1 MRKTA
6 EYKRYTRNKFGNV
19 MYFIF
24 LIAMGTFSVL
34 PLIYCVCTA
43 FKPLDELLVFPPTF
57 FVRNPTLENF
67 TQLPV
72 LLESLRVPVSRYIF
86 NSVFISVVATT
97 AHIIV
102 SSMAAFALA
111 KSKIKL
117 KGLIFAVIQMAL
129 LYNAYTLA
137 VPQYL
142 IFSTMNII
150 DTFWVYILPA
160 IPATTGVFLIKQ
172 YMDSSV
178 PDSLLEAA
186 RIDGA
191 NVWQI
196 YIRIVMPIIK
206 PAWMTLL
213 LLSFQSL
220 WSVIPSGTIFS
231 EELKTLPYVL
241 SSITAGGIA
250 RAGSSMAATVLMMIP
265 PIAVFFVS
273 QSNVLETM
281 STAGMK
287 G

>member
-57 FVRNPTLENF
+57 FVRNPNLENF

-86 NSVFISVVATT
+86 NSVFISVVSTVL
-97 AHIIV
+97 HIIV

-111 KSKIKL
+111 KSNIKL

-150 DTFWVYILPA
+150 DTYWVYILPA

-213 LLSFQSL
+213 LLAFQSL

>member
-19 MYFIF
+19 VYFMF

-43 FKPLDELLVFPPTF
+43 FKPLDELLVFPPRF
-57 FVRNPTLENF
+57 FVYDPTIENF

-117 KGLIFAVIQMAL
+117 KGLIFTVIQMAL

-142 IFSTMNII
+142 IFSNMKII

-196 YIRIVMPIIK
+196 YTRIVMPIIK

-213 LLSFQSL
+213 LLAFQSL

>member
-86 NSVFISVVATT
+86 NSVFISVVATA

-111 KSKIKL
+111 KSNIKL

-137 VPQYL
+137 LPQ
-142 IFSTMNII
+142 
-150 DTFWVYILPA
+150 
-160 IPATTGVFLIKQ
+160 
-172 YMDSSV
+172 
-178 PDSLLEAA
+178 
-186 RIDGA
+186 
-191 NVWQI
+191 
-196 YIRIVMPIIK
+196 
-206 PAWMTLL
+206 
-213 LLSFQSL
+213 
-220 WSVIPSGTIFS
+220 
-231 EELKTLPYVL
+231 
-241 SSITAGGIA
+241 
-250 RAGSSMAATVLMMIP
+250 
-265 PIAVFFVS
+265 
-273 QSNVLETM
+273 
-281 STAGMK
+281 
-287 G
+287 

>member
-86 NSVFISVVATT
+86 NSVFISVVATA

-111 KSKIKL
+111 KSNIKL

-191 NVWQI
+191 TVLQI

>member
-19 MYFIF
+19 VYFLF

-43 FKPLDELLVFPPTF
+43 FKPLDELLVFPPRF
-57 FVRNPTLENF
+57 FVYDPTIENF

-86 NSVFISVVATT
+86 NSVFISVVSTA

-142 IFSTMNII
+142 IFSNMKII
-150 DTFWVYILPA
+150 NTFWVYILPA

-196 YIRIVMPIIK
+196 YTRIVMPIIK

-213 LLSFQSL
+213 LLAFQSL